1 MKNNKILI
9 LLCSILLTACGGGGG
24 GGGNGGSS
32 SGNSSS
38 SDNILAPSVI
48 LPQIDMFS
56 SNGQLIENSKGN
68 IVFNNSSNKILS
80 NRGVN
85 AIGVKSKGNIFL
97 KNDETISIED
107 ASINNENKNSKDYD
121 LTNYSFGIFSKVTSP
136 SKDIDIKNDGK
147 IKLSGDS
154 AVGIYGEKV
163 RIHNTGYIL
172 GKGNNLIGIIGVDGN
187 KSGLADSIVIQ
198 NNLIKLEGN
207 KKAIGI
213 YLKDTTGSNNGNI
226 IIKSP
231 NGIGMYV
238 SGKGS
243 AINNGEINIWG
254 NGIGMYAAYE
264 GVAKNFGTINIHE
277 KGYGMY
283 AENGGYII
291 NEGEIILSSQA
302 NAAMVANGRD
312 SIIDNSGTIIVDSKN
327 TSIKGKELLALNGG
341 IIENGGTIIYTDDAT
356 ISTKD
361 GVYRIKTTRNGDY
374 GKIEA
379 QTLTIDGN
387 ILVDDEVTKGSYK
400 NRYILEKAFDAS
412 TIIPINCVVLSESL
426 LYDAKLTEKSIE
438 LVKNKAISDLV
449 DGEYKKTAKVF
460 DKYFSED
467 NEDNSETLNERN
479 QKLIDS
485 INTEDISILKENI
498 KDLTPTLYANN
509 KELIGNIENIFE
521 NQKDGNISSMGN
533 YDYNISLIEEY
544 GKTKSKNIIEG
555 YKSQTTGFLGS
566 IKLKNNSYLSLGYAY
581 TDTDYKDDSDG
592 KINSLYLGIDNY
604 IKYNSFNLQYG
615 VDTQYNFHKVERKMK
630 SFDSVGNSKFNSY
643 GLSAY
648 GKISKTYTDIFE
660 VEPYFL
666 LDLSYH
672 HIDDFKEKS
681 LTDINIRK
689 EKYKNIK
696 PEIGFNISKK
706 YDNLNFYVGINY
718 SYEFGDT
725 DLIVKYSYDINN
737 QNIEI
742 KDKGK
747 KRNITN
753 KIGVNYQKNNLTFQL
768 EGRKTFG
775 KRENLVGQIG
785 IGYRF

>member
-24 GGGNGGSS
+24 GGGGGNGGSS
-32 SGNSSS
+32 IGNSSS

-48 LPQIDMFS
+48 LPQIDMLS
-56 SNGQLIENSKGN
+56 SNGQLIKNKEGN

-80 NRGVN
+80 NHGAN

-97 KNDETISIED
+97 KNDETIFIKDTST
-107 ASINNENKNSKDYD
+107 NNENKNSKDYD

-136 SKDIDIKNDGK
+136 SKDIEIKNDGK

-163 RIHNTGYIL
+163 IIHNTGYIL

-198 NNLIKLEGN
+198 NNLINLEGN

-213 YLKDTTGSNNGNI
+213 YLKDTTGNNNGNI

-341 IIENGGTIIYTDDAT
+341 VIENGGKIIYTDDAT

-387 ILVDDEVTKGSYK
+387 ILVDDEITKGSYK

-412 TIIPINCVVLSESL
+412 TIVPINCVVLSESL

-460 DKYFSED
+460 DKYFLED
-467 NEDNSETLNERN
+467 YYKTLNERDKN
-479 QKLIDS
+479 LINS
-485 INTEDISILKENI
+485 INTKDISILKENI

-521 NQKDGNISSMGN
+521 NQKDGNISSMRN

-566 IKLKNNSYLSLGYAY
+566 IKLKNDSYLSLGYGY

-681 LTDINIRK
+681 LTDINIKK

-725 DLIVKYSYDINN
+725 DSIVKYSYDINN

-747 KRNITN
+747 NGNITN